1 MWFSDL
7 FQPLLFNTL
16 QVRNA
21 LGAAQKRKLSFK
33 NVSNVVVQLIHSIK
47 YSMEVPFSNMAAVQE
62 HKPQSRKV
70 SDTIEFLFYNGLFVF
85 AWRCFLLCV
94 RYLILEWYGRLYPIH
109 VQGQKR
115 EVLIHLMVSIL
126 IIATFTVEP
135 PLLRNILKH
144 WLAIPS
150 SSWE

>member
-1 MWFSDL
+1 MNFSYCLILKYPFPLILYIKKKIRKKIVGRNQPPCGFSISDL

-85 AWRCFLLCV
+85 AWKCFLLCV
-94 RYLILEWYGRLYPIH
+94 RYLILEWYGRL
-109 VQGQKR
+109 
-115 EVLIHLMVSIL
+115 
-126 IIATFTVEP
+126 
-135 PLLRNILKH
+135 
-144 WLAIPS
+144 
-150 SSWE
+150 